1 MIINVVG
8 NINTTGNSTI
18 IMNRLVQAYAEITPI
33 KKPKMVEESKVDT
46 ASNNVSLLIS
56 DLDIPIALV

>member
-1 MIINVVG
+1 
-8 NINTTGNSTI
+8 
-18 IMNRLVQAYAEITPI
+18 
-33 KKPKMVEESKVDT
+33 MVEESKVDT